1 MVDPEY
7 TEHLFYC
14 QTQVGRLHCPG
25 VGQLVKLRT
34 WSFLLITVALAA
46 CGSLPAVRLTVI
58 PSLTAGITPA
68 QPGLPEE
75 AILILAPGNGSRLV
89 GQVHVEGIA
98 DSTFEQTL
106 VIQVVLFPAEG
117 GAGDGGQVLAQQPV
131 MIQAELG
138 QRGPFAADVPFD
150 LSGASDQPG
159 EVRVYAASPRD
170 GGITHLASAQVTLAA
185 SGESDL
191 RAAGDRTHAERIVIT
206 APSPAGVVAGGTAH
220 VEGVGLASFEQNL
233 VVELYDVEG
242 VLIGSAPTTVS
253 AVDLGVPG
261 PFAVDVAYTLAAA
274 GPGRIVV
281 LDPSPAFG
289 QTLHLAS
296 VEVQIEP

>member
-1 MVDPEY
+1 M
-7 TEHLFYC
+7 
-14 QTQVGRLHCPG
+14 
-25 VGQLVKLRT
+25 GQLVKLRT
-34 WSFLLITVALAA
+34 WSFLLIAVALAA

-117 GAGDGGQVLAQQPV
+117 GVDEPEQVLAQQPV

-242 VLIGSAPTTVS
+242 VLIGSAPTTVA
-253 AVDLGVPG
+253 AVDMGVPG
-261 PFAVDVAYTLAAA
+261 PFAVDVAYTLAVS

>member
-1 MVDPEY
+1 M
-7 TEHLFYC
+7 
-14 QTQVGRLHCPG
+14 
-25 VGQLVKLRT
+25 GQLVKLRT
-34 WSFLLITVALAA
+34 WSFLLIAVTLAA

-58 PSLTAGITPA
+58 PSLTAGITPS

-117 GAGDGGQVLAQQPV
+117 QDGAGDGGQVLAQQPV

-150 LSGASDQPG
+150 LTEASDQPG

-191 RAAGDRTHAERIVIT
+191 RAEETHAERIVIT

-220 VEGVGLASFEQNL
+220 VEGVALASFEQNL

-242 VLIGSAPTTVS
+242 VLIGSAPTTIAPRPSIESSAEGRGVA
-253 AVDLGVPG
+253 AVDMGVPG

>member
-1 MVDPEY
+1 
-7 TEHLFYC
+7 
-14 QTQVGRLHCPG
+14 
-25 VGQLVKLRT
+25 VKLRT

-150 LSGASDQPG
+150 LTGTFDQAG

-170 GGITHLASAQVTLAA
+170 GGITHLASAQVMLAA

-191 RAAGDRTHAERIVIT
+191 QAAGDRTHAERIVIT
-206 APSPAGVVAGGTAH
+206 TPSPAGVVAGGTAH

-242 VLIGSAPTTVS
+242 VLIGSAPTTVA
-253 AVDLGVPG
+253 AVDLGVAG
-261 PFAVDVAYTLAAA
+261 PFAVDVAYSLLAA